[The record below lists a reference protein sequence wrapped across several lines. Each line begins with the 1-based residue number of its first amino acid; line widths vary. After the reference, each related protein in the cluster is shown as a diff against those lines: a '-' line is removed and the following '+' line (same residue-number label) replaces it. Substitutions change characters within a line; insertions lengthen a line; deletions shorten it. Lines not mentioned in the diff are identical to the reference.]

1 MNLNDN
7 KEITSFHDGSNY
19 KSYNF
24 MGSHRETIDGQ
35 NCVVFRT
42 WAPQAK
48 SVSVVGD
55 FNNWDRNVHRM
66 NRISADG
73 IWECY
78 VMEDI
83 PEFSIYKYSVETSW
97 NEIILKTDPYAFHC
111 ETRPSDASKVYNIE
125 GYKWNDSKW
134 IRHKIL
140 INITHQ

>member
-24 MGSHRETIDGQ
+24 MGSHMETIDGQ

-78 VMEDI
+78 IMEDI

-134 IRHKIL
+134 IRHKKG
-140 INITHQ
+140 